1 MKMYPYKPLAFLL
14 LALTV
19 LFACDNSSNK
29 DEQLIRQ
36 VHAAYVGGW
45 LSGDEEKIMGLL
57 VENSRIQ
64 PNSMK
69 PIEGKSA
76 IRDFWFPN
84 DGSQTVINDYQT
96 EIISLNILDS
106 IAVSTHTSLLDW
118 TYKKDSVQFG
128 MLQKGINSTLYK
140 KQADGNWKI
149 WRSMWTD
156 THAEFR

>member
-36 VHAAYVGGW
+36 VHAAYVSGW

-69 PIEGKSA
+69 PIEGKWA

-128 MLQKGINSTLYK
+128 MRQKGINTTLYK
-140 KQADGNWKI
+140 KQAEGSWKI

-156 THAEFR
+156 THAESR